1 MARMISGDVARRVA
15 SSEVLLDWLPVL
27 VVAPI
32 LIIDAAISAVGKP
45 LTVVSVLSAF
55 VACLPLGL
63 RRHVSFPLLFPLVVA
78 GVLLVLWQLNPAN
91 TVVIIPMV
99 VLFELALSG
108 DRRRS
113 LWMGLA
119 IVPCV
124 VVSVV
129 PFASGFSH
137 ITSIVVRNVALCLL
151 AIAAGDLLR
160 TRRASERRMV
170 EAAEQRTLR
179 QVGEERLL
187 IAREIHDL
195 VAHAMTAINVQAGV
209 AAHLLERD
217 PNQAYDALRDIKRT
231 SGDALTELRSTLDV
245 LRDPSQAAPLGPMAS
260 FADIDELTG
269 GLRTAGVEVAVDV
282 NVGDDVPAAVQSAG
296 YRIVQEALTNVAR
309 HAAATS
315 TQVCVKRAAGAVT
328 IEVVDDGR
336 AAAGAS
342 NGVAIGNGLR
352 GMRERATALG
362 GTLEAAPGDA
372 GGWRVWARLPVQP

>member
-1 MARMISGDVARRVA
+1 MISGDVARRVA

-27 VVAPI
+27 LVAPV

-45 LTVVSVLSAF
+45 LTAVSVLSAF

-63 RRHVSFPLLFPLVVA
+63 RRHVSFPLLSPLIVA
-78 GVLLVLWQLNPAN
+78 GVLLVLWQLHPAN

-99 VLFELALSG
+99 VLFHLALSG

-124 VVSVV
+124 VISVI

-137 ITSIVVRNVALCLL
+137 VTSIVVRNVALCLL
-151 AIAAGDLLR
+151 AIVAGDLLR
-160 TRRASERRMV
+160 TRRVSERRMV

-217 PNQAYDALRDIKRT
+217 PSQAYDALRNIKRT
-231 SGDALTELRSTLDV
+231 SGDALTELRTTLEV
-245 LRDPSQAAPLGPMAS
+245 LRDPSQTAPLGPVAS
-260 FADIDELTG
+260 LADIDGLTG
-269 GLRTAGVEVAVDV
+269 GLRTAGVEVDVDV
-282 NVGDDVPAAVQSAG
+282 NVGDNVPAAVQSAG

-309 HAAATS
+309 HADATN
-315 TQVCVKRAAGAVT
+315 TRVRVQRASGAVT

-336 AAAGAS
+336 AAAP

-372 GGWRVWARLPVQP
+372 GGWRVWARLPVEP